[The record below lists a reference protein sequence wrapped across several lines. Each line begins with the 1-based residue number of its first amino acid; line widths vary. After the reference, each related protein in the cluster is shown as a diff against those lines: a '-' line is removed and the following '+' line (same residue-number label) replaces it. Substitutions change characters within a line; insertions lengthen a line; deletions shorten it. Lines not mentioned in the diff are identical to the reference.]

1 MDFGD
6 TPAQA
11 AFRAE
16 ARAWLDANAP
26 AKGSPEAFDGMISP
40 GRRSEYREEELAD
53 RARRWQAKLA
63 AGGWAC
69 LDWPTE
75 YGGRGASTVETII
88 FEEEQSRYG
97 VSMSM
102 FMAAL
107 SMAAPTLMAWGT
119 DEQRQRFLAPIR
131 RGEMVFAQLFSEPD
145 AGSDLAGLQTRA
157 VRDGDEFVVN
167 GQKVWNSYAHLAD
180 WGILLAR
187 TDPDVPKHQGL
198 TYFFVRMDTEGLE
211 PRPLRQMTGGAEFN
225 ETFLEDV
232 RIPAENVIG
241 GVNNGWAVAQTT
253 LNSERAAVGAQ
264 SSVVDVASLIDLA
277 RRRGRVADPAVRQA
291 LAGAWI
297 RSEVLRYLGM
307 RVYTA
312 LSRGTEIGP
321 EASIMKILT
330 GDHIRDTSQA
340 AMELLGPSGML
351 DDDGWVSL
359 MVGHF
364 AHKIGGGTPEIQ
376 RNVIGERILGL
387 PREPRADKGIP
398 FRDLKG

>member
-16 ARAWLDANAP
+16 ARAWLEANAP
-26 AKGSPEAFDGMISP
+26 VKGSPEAFDGMSSP
-40 GRRSEYREEELAD
+40 GRSAEREEDLAK
-53 RARRWQAKLA
+53 RARRWQGWLA
-63 AGGWAC
+63 ADGWAC

-97 VSMSM
+97 VSMSI

-119 DEQRQRFLAPIR
+119 DEQKQRFLNPIR
-131 RGEMVFAQLFSEPD
+131 RGEMVFAQLFSEPN

-187 TDPDVPKHQGL
+187 TDSDVPKHQGL
-198 TYFFVRMDTEGLE
+198 SYFFVEMDTEGLD
-211 PRPLRQMTGGAEFN
+211 PRPLRQMTGGADFN
-225 ETFLEDV
+225 ETFFDDV

-264 SSVVDVASLIDLA
+264 SSAVDVSALLDLA
-277 RRRGRVADPAVRQA
+277 RRTGQAGDPAVRQA
-291 LAGAWI
+291 MACAWI

-312 LSRGTEIGP
+312 LSQGTEIGP

-340 AMELLGPSGML
+340 AMELLGPEGML
-351 DDDGWVSL
+351 TDDSWVSL
-359 MVGHF
+359 MISHF

-398 FRDLKG
+398 FRELKV

>member
-6 TPAQA
+6 TPAEA

-16 ARAWLDANAP
+16 ARAWLEANAP
-26 AKGSPEAFDGMISP
+26 AKGSPEAFDHMSSP
-40 GRRSEYREEELAD
+40 GRSAELEIQLAD
-53 RARRWQAKLA
+53 KARAWQAKLA

-69 LDWPTE
+69 LDWPPE

-88 FEEEQSRYG
+88 FEEEQSRFG
-97 VSMSM
+97 ISRSI

-107 SMAAPTLMAWGT
+107 DMAAPTLMSWGT
-119 DEQRQRFLAPIR
+119 DEQKQRFLNPIR
-131 RGEMVFAQLFSEPD
+131 QGETVFAQLFSEPN

-157 VRDGDEFVVN
+157 VRDGDVFVVN

-187 TDPDVPKHQGL
+187 TNSDVPKHQGL
-198 TYFFVRMDTEGLE
+198 TYFFVEMDSEGLD

-225 ETFLEDV
+225 ETFFDNV
-232 RIPAENVIG
+232 RIPVENVIG
-241 GVNNGWAVAQTT
+241 GVNNGWSVAQTT

-264 SSVVDVASLIDLA
+264 TSVVDVPTLVDLA
-277 RRRGRVADPAVRQA
+277 QEKGQAGDPAVRQA
-291 LAGAWI
+291 LAEAWI

-312 LSRGTEIGP
+312 LSQGTEIGP
-321 EASIMKILT
+321 EASIMKLLT
-330 GDHIRDTSQA
+330 GDHIRDTSQT
-340 AMELLGPSGML
+340 AMELLGPEGML
-351 DDDGWVSL
+351 NDDVWVTR
-359 MVGHF
+359 MVSHF

-398 FRDLKG
+398 FRDLKV

>member
-6 TPAQA
+6 TPQEA

-16 ARAWLDANAP
+16 ARAWLEANAP
-26 AKGSPEAFDGMISP
+26 VKGSPEAFDHMSSP
-40 GRRSEYREEELAD
+40 GRSEELERELAN
-53 RARRWQAKLA
+53 RARAWQSKLA
-63 AGGWAC
+63 ADGWAC
-69 LDWPTE
+69 LDWPPE

-88 FEEEQSRYG
+88 FEEEQSRFG
-97 VSMSM
+97 VSRSI

-107 SMAAPTLMAWGT
+107 DMAAPTLMSWGT
-119 DEQRQRFLAPIR
+119 DEQKQKFLNPIR
-131 RGEMVFAQLFSEPD
+131 RGETVFAQLFSEPN

-157 VRDGDEFVVN
+157 VRDGDVFVVN

-187 TDPDVPKHQGL
+187 TNSDVPKHQGL
-198 TYFFVRMDTEGLE
+198 TYFFVEMDSEGLD

-225 ETFLEDV
+225 ETFFDNV
-232 RIPAENVIG
+232 RIPVENVIG

-264 SSVVDVASLIDLA
+264 TSVVDVPTLVELA
-277 RRRGRVADPAVRQA
+277 KTKGQAGDPAVRQA
-291 LAGAWI
+291 LAEAWI
-297 RSEVLRYLGM
+297 RSELLRYLGM

-312 LSRGTEIGP
+312 LSQGTEIGP

-330 GDHIRDTSQA
+330 GDHIRDTSQTA
-340 AMELLGPSGML
+340 LELLGPEGML
-351 DDDGWVSL
+351 NDDVWVTR
-359 MVGHF
+359 MVSHF

-398 FRDLKG
+398 FRELKV

>member
-6 TPAQA
+6 TPTEA

-16 ARAWLDANAP
+16 ARVWLEANAP
-26 AKGSPEAFDGMISP
+26 AKGSPEAFDHMSSP
-40 GRRSEYREEELAD
+40 GRSAEQEKALAD
-53 RARRWQAKLA
+53 RARSWQAKLA
-63 AGGWAC
+63 ADGWAC
-69 LDWPTE
+69 LDWSPE

-88 FEEEQSRYG
+88 FEGEQSRFG
-97 VSMSM
+97 VSRSI

-107 SMAAPTLMAWGT
+107 DMAAPTLMSWGT
-119 DEQRQRFLAPIR
+119 DEQKQRFLNPIR
-131 RGEMVFAQLFSEPD
+131 RGEMVFAQLFSEPN

-157 VRDGDEFVVN
+157 VRDGDVFVVN

-187 TDPDVPKHQGL
+187 TNSDVPKHQGL
-198 TYFFVRMDTEGLE
+198 SYFLVEMDSEGLE

-225 ETFLEDV
+225 ETFFDNV
-232 RIPAENVIG
+232 RIPVENVIG

-264 SSVVDVASLIDLA
+264 TSVVDVPTLVDLA
-277 RRRGRVADPAVRQA
+277 KSRGQAGDPAVRQA
-291 LAGAWI
+291 LAQAWI

-312 LSRGTEIGP
+312 LSQGTEIGP

-330 GDHIRDTSQA
+330 GDHIRNTSQT
-340 AMELLGPSGML
+340 AMELLGPEGML
-351 DDDGWVSL
+351 NDDVWVTR
-359 MVGHF
+359 MVSHF

-398 FRDLKG
+398 FRELKV

>member
-6 TPAQA
+6 TPLEA

-16 ARAWLDANAP
+16 ARAWLEANAP
-26 AKGSPEAFDGMISP
+26 AKGSPEAFDHMSTP
-40 GRRSEYREEELAD
+40 GRNPELERELAE
-53 RARRWQAKLA
+53 RARTWQAKLA
-63 AGGWAC
+63 DGGWAC
-69 LDWPTE
+69 LDWPPE

-88 FEEEQSRYG
+88 FEEEQSRFG
-97 VSMSM
+97 ISRSI

-107 SMAAPTLMAWGT
+107 DMAAPTLMSWGT
-119 DEQRQRFLAPIR
+119 DEQKQKFLNPIR
-131 RGEMVFAQLFSEPD
+131 QGEMVFAQLFSEPN

-157 VRDGDEFVVN
+157 VLDGDEFVVN

-187 TDPDVPKHQGL
+187 TNSDVPKHQGL
-198 TYFFVRMDTEGLE
+198 SYFFVKMDSEGLD

-225 ETFLEDV
+225 ETFFDNV
-232 RIPAENVIG
+232 RIPVENLIG

-264 SSVVDVASLIDLA
+264 TSVVDVPTLVDLA
-277 RRRGRVADPAVRQA
+277 KQKDQADDPVVRQA
-291 LAGAWI
+291 LAEAWI

-312 LSRGTEIGP
+312 LSQGTEIGP

-330 GDHIRDTSQA
+330 GDHIRDTSQT
-340 AMELLGPSGML
+340 AMELLGPEGML
-351 DDDGWVSL
+351 NDDVWVTRMIS
-359 MVGHF
+359 HF

-387 PREPRADKGIP
+387 PREPRADKGVP
-398 FRDLKG
+398 FRDLKV

>member
-6 TPAQA
+6 TPAEA

-16 ARAWLDANAP
+16 ARAWLEANAP
-26 AKGSPEAFDGMISP
+26 AKGSPEAFDHMSTP
-40 GRRSEYREEELAD
+40 GRSVELEKALAD
-53 RARRWQAKLA
+53 KARAWQAKLA

-69 LDWPTE
+69 LDWPPE
-75 YGGRGASTVETII
+75 YGGRGASTVESII
-88 FEEEQSRYG
+88 FEEEQSRFG
-97 VSMSM
+97 ISRSI

-107 SMAAPTLMAWGT
+107 DMAAPTLMSWGT
-119 DEQRQRFLAPIR
+119 DEQKQRFLNPIR
-131 RGEMVFAQLFSEPD
+131 QGETVFAQLFSEPN

-157 VRDGDEFVVN
+157 VRDGDVFVVN

-187 TDPDVPKHQGL
+187 TNSDVPKHQGL
-198 TYFFVRMDTEGLE
+198 TYFFVEMGSEGLD

-225 ETFLEDV
+225 ETFFDNV

-264 SSVVDVASLIDLA
+264 TSVVDVPTLVELA
-277 RRRGRVADPAVRQA
+277 NKKGKAGDPAVRQA
-291 LAGAWI
+291 LAEAWI

-312 LSRGTEIGP
+312 LSQGTEIGP
-321 EASIMKILT
+321 EASIMKLLT
-330 GDHIRDTSQA
+330 GDHIRDTSQT
-340 AMELLGPSGML
+340 AMELLGPEGML
-351 DDDGWVSL
+351 NDDVWVTR
-359 MVGHF
+359 MVSHF

-398 FRDLKG
+398 FRDLKV

>member
-6 TPAQA
+6 TPAEA

-16 ARAWLDANAP
+16 ARAWLEANAP
-26 AKGSPEAFDGMISP
+26 AKGSPEAFDHMSSP
-40 GRRSEYREEELAD
+40 GRSAELEIQLAD
-53 RARRWQAKLA
+53 KARAWQAKLA

-69 LDWPTE
+69 LDWPLE
-75 YGGRGASTVETII
+75 YGGRGASTVESII
-88 FEEEQSRYG
+88 FEEEQSRFG
-97 VSMSM
+97 ISRSI

-107 SMAAPTLMAWGT
+107 DMAAPTLMSWGT
-119 DEQRQRFLAPIR
+119 DEQKHRFLNPIR
-131 RGEMVFAQLFSEPD
+131 QGEMVFAQLFSEPN

-157 VRDGDEFVVN
+157 VQDGDVFVVN

-187 TDPDVPKHQGL
+187 TNSDVPKHQGL
-198 TYFFVRMDTEGLE
+198 TYFFVEMDSEGLD

-225 ETFLEDV
+225 ETFFDNV
-232 RIPAENVIG
+232 RIPVENVIG
-241 GVNNGWAVAQTT
+241 GVNNGWSVAQTT

-264 SSVVDVASLIDLA
+264 TSVVDVPTLVNLA
-277 RRRGRVADPAVRQA
+277 QKKGQADDPAVRQA
-291 LAGAWI
+291 LAEAWI

-312 LSRGTEIGP
+312 LSQGTEIGP
-321 EASIMKILT
+321 EASIMKLLT
-330 GDHIRDTSQA
+330 GDHIRDTSQT
-340 AMELLGPSGML
+340 AMELLGPEGML
-351 DDDGWVSL
+351 NDDVWVTR
-359 MVGHF
+359 MVSHF

-398 FRDLKG
+398 FRDLKV

>member
-6 TPAQA
+6 TPQEA

-16 ARAWLDANAP
+16 ARTWLEANAP
-26 AKGSPEAFDGMISP
+26 VKGSPEAFDHMSSP
-40 GRRSEYREEELAD
+40 GRSEELERELAN
-53 RARRWQAKLA
+53 RARAWQSKLA
-63 AGGWAC
+63 ADGWAC
-69 LDWPTE
+69 LDWPPE

-88 FEEEQSRYG
+88 FEEEQSRFG
-97 VSMSM
+97 VSRSI

-107 SMAAPTLMAWGT
+107 DMAAPTLMSWGT
-119 DEQRQRFLAPIR
+119 DEQKQKFLNPIR
-131 RGEMVFAQLFSEPD
+131 RGETVFAQLFSEPN

-157 VRDGDEFVVN
+157 VRDGDVFVVN

-187 TDPDVPKHQGL
+187 TNSDVPKHQGL
-198 TYFFVRMDTEGLE
+198 TYFFVEMDSEGLD

-225 ETFLEDV
+225 ETFFDNV
-232 RIPAENVIG
+232 RIPVENVIG

-264 SSVVDVASLIDLA
+264 TSVVDVPTLVELA
-277 RRRGRVADPAVRQA
+277 KSKGQAGDPAVRQA
-291 LAGAWI
+291 LAEAWI
-297 RSEVLRYLGM
+297 RSELLRYLGM

-312 LSRGTEIGP
+312 LSQGTEIGP

-330 GDHIRDTSQA
+330 GDHIRDTSQTA
-340 AMELLGPSGML
+340 LELLGPEGML
-351 DDDGWVSL
+351 NDDVWVTR
-359 MVGHF
+359 MVSHF

-398 FRDLKG
+398 FRELKV

>member
-6 TPAQA
+6 TPSEA
-11 AFRAE
+11 ALRAE
-16 ARAWLDANAP
+16 AREWLAANAP
-26 AKGSPEAFDGMISP
+26 AKGSPEAFDEMFTP
-40 GRRSEYREEELAD
+40 NADTRQEQEMAD
-53 RARRWQAKLA
+53 RARAWQARLA
-63 AGGWAC
+63 ADGWAC
-69 LDWPTE
+69 LHWPTE
-75 YGGRGASTVETII
+75 YGGRGASTIESII
-88 FEEEQSRYG
+88 FEEEQGSYG
-97 VSMSM
+97 VVMSI

-107 SMAAPTLMAWGT
+107 DMAAPTLMAWGT
-119 DEQRQRFLAPIR
+119 DEQKDRFLDPIR
-131 RGEMVFAQLFSEPD
+131 RGEMVFAQLFSEPN

-167 GQKVWNSYAHLAD
+167 GQKVWNSYAHMAD

-198 TYFFVRMDTEGLE
+198 TYFFVEMDTEGLD
-211 PRPLRQMTGGAEFN
+211 PRPLRQITGGAEFN
-225 ETFLEDV
+225 ETFLDDV
-232 RIPAENVIG
+232 RIPTENVIG

-264 SSVVDVASLIDLA
+264 SSRVDVPGLVELA
-277 RRRGRVADPAVRQA
+277 RQKGQSGDPAVRQS
-291 LAGAWI
+291 LAEAWI

-312 LSRGTEIGP
+312 LSKGAEIGP
-321 EASIMKILT
+321 EASIMKILS
-330 GDHIRDTSQA
+330 GDHIRDTSQT
-340 AMELLGPSGML
+340 AMELLGPEGTL
-351 DDDGWVSL
+351 NDDSWVWQ

-387 PREPRADKGIP
+387 PREPRADKGIA
-398 FRDLKG
+398 FRDLKV

>member
-6 TPAQA
+6 TPEEA
-11 AFRAE
+11 AFRTE
-16 ARAWLDANAP
+16 ARAWLEANAP
-26 AKGSPEAFDGMISP
+26 AKGSAEAFDHMSTP
-40 GRRSEYREEELAD
+40 GRNPEMERELAD
-53 RARRWQAKLA
+53 KARAWQAKLA

-69 LDWPTE
+69 LDWPRE
-75 YGGRGASTVETII
+75 YGGRGASTVESII
-88 FEEEQSRYG
+88 FEEEQSRFG
-97 VSMSM
+97 ISRSI

-107 SMAAPTLMAWGT
+107 DMAAPTLMSWGT
-119 DEQRQRFLAPIR
+119 DEQRRRFLNPIR
-131 RGEMVFAQLFSEPD
+131 QGEMVFAQLFSEPN

-157 VRDGDEFVVN
+157 VRDGDVFVVN

-187 TDPDVPKHQGL
+187 TNSDVPKHQGL
-198 TYFFVRMDTEGLE
+198 TYFFVNMDSEGLD

-225 ETFLEDV
+225 ETFFDNV

-264 SSVVDVASLIDLA
+264 TTVVDVPTLVDLA
-277 RRRGRVADPAVRQA
+277 QKQGQDGDPTVRQA
-291 LAGAWI
+291 LAEAWI

-312 LSRGTEIGP
+312 LSQGTEIGP
-321 EASIMKILT
+321 EASIMKLLT
-330 GDHIRDTSQA
+330 GDHIRDTSQTA
-340 AMELLGPSGML
+340 LELLGPEGML
-351 DDDGWVSL
+351 NDDVWVTR
-359 MVGHF
+359 MVSHF

-398 FRDLKG
+398 FRDLKV

>member
-6 TPAQA
+6 TPAEA

-16 ARAWLDANAP
+16 ARAWLEAHAP
-26 AKGSPEAFDGMISP
+26 VKGSPEAFDKMSSP
-40 GRRSEYREEELAD
+40 GRSAEEERDLAA
-53 RARRWQAKLA
+53 RARAWQAQLA
-63 AGGWAC
+63 ADGWAC
-69 LDWPTE
+69 LDWPQE
-75 YGGRGASTVETII
+75 YGGRGASTVEAII
-88 FEEEQSRYG
+88 FDEEQGRFG
-97 VSMSM
+97 VSMSI

-119 DEQRQRFLAPIR
+119 DEQKQRFLKPIR
-131 RGEMVFAQLFSEPD
+131 RGEIVFAQLFSEPN
-145 AGSDLAGLQTRA
+145 AGSDLAGLQARA
-157 VRDGDEFVVN
+157 VEDGDEFVVN
-167 GQKVWNSYAHLAD
+167 GQKVWNSYAHLAE

-187 TDPDVPKHQGL
+187 TNSDVPKHQGL
-198 TYFFVRMDTEGLE
+198 TYFFVKMDSEGLD

-225 ETFLEDV
+225 ETFLDNV
-232 RIPAENVIG
+232 RIPKENVIG

-264 SSVVDVASLIDLA
+264 SSVVDVDGLVDLA
-277 RRRGRVADPAVRQA
+277 RRQGQGDDPAVRQA
-291 LAGAWI
+291 LAEAWI

-312 LSRGTEIGP
+312 LSQGTEIGP

-340 AMELLGPSGML
+340 AMELLGPDGML
-351 DDDGWVSL
+351 SDDSWVSL
-359 MVGHF
+359 MISHF

-398 FRDLKG
+398 FRELNV

>member
-6 TPAQA
+6 TPAEA
-11 AFRAE
+11 TFRAE
-16 ARAWLDANAP
+16 ARAWLEANAP
-26 AKGSPEAFDGMISP
+26 AKGSPEAFNEMFNP
-40 GRRSEYREEELAD
+40 GIDAGREEEMAG
-53 RARRWQAKLA
+53 RARAWQARLA
-63 AGGWAC
+63 ADGWAC
-69 LDWPTE
+69 LDWPAE
-75 YGGRGASTVETII
+75 YGGRGASTMEAII

-97 VSMSM
+97 VVMSI

-107 SMAAPTLMAWGT
+107 DMAAPTVMAWGT
-119 DEQRQRFLAPIR
+119 DEQKGRFLNPIR
-131 RGEMVFAQLFSEPD
+131 RGEMVFAQLFSEPN

-157 VRDGDEFVVN
+157 VRDGDEFIVN

-187 TDPDVPKHQGL
+187 TDSDVPKHQGL
-198 TYFFVRMDTEGLE
+198 TYFFVEMDSEGLE
-211 PRPLRQMTGGAEFN
+211 PRPLRQITGGAEFN
-225 ETFLEDV
+225 ETFMDNV
-232 RIPAENVIG
+232 RVPVDNVIG

-264 SSVVDVASLIDLA
+264 SSRVDVPALVELA
-277 RRRGRVADPAVRQA
+277 RRQGQADDPGVRQS
-291 LAGAWI
+291 LAEAWI

-312 LSRGTEIGP
+312 LSQGTEIGP
-321 EASIMKILT
+321 EASITKILA
-330 GDHIRDTSQA
+330 GDHIRDTSQT
-340 AMELLGPSGML
+340 AMELLGPEAML
-351 DDDGWVSL
+351 NEDSWVWQ

-398 FRDLKG
+398 FRELKV

>member
-6 TPAQA
+6 TPAEA

-16 ARAWLDANAP
+16 ARDWLAANAP
-26 AKGSPEAFDGMISP
+26 PKGSPEAFDDLDGLSP
-40 GRRSEYREEELAD
+40 TEGRERELVD
-53 RARRWQAKLA
+53 RARRWQSRLA
-63 AGGWAC
+63 DDGWAC
-69 LDWPTE
+69 LDWPPE
-75 YGGRGASTVETII
+75 YGGRGSSTIETII

-97 VSMSM
+97 VSMSA

-119 DEQRQRFLAPIR
+119 DEQKQRFLNPIR
-131 RGEMVFAQLFSEPD
+131 RGELVFAQLFSEPN

-187 TDPDVPKHQGL
+187 TDSDVPKHQGL
-198 TYFFVRMDTEGLE
+198 SYFLVEMDSEGLQ
-211 PRPLRQMTGGAEFN
+211 PRPLRQMTGNAEFN
-225 ETFLEDV
+225 ETFFDDV
-232 RIPAENVIG
+232 RIPAQNLIG

-253 LNSERAAVGAQ
+253 LHSERAAVGAL
-264 SSVVDVASLIDLA
+264 SSAMDIGELVELA
-277 RRRGRVADPAVRQA
+277 RRQGRDDDPEVRQA
-291 LAGAWI
+291 LSEAWI

-312 LSRGTEIGP
+312 LSKGTEIGP

-330 GDHIRDTSQA
+330 GDHARITSDTA
-340 AMELLGPSGML
+340 LRLLGPAGTLS
-351 DDDGWVSL
+351 DESWVSSL
-359 MVGHF
+359 LGHF
-364 AHKIGGGTPEIQ
+364 GMKIGGGTPEIQ

-387 PREPRADKGIP
+387 PREPRVDKGIP
-398 FRDLKG
+398 FRDLIG

>member
-6 TPAQA
+6 TPAEA
-11 AFRAE
+11 TFRAE
-16 ARAWLDANAP
+16 ARAWLEANAP
-26 AKGSPEAFDGMISP
+26 AKGSPEAFNEMFNP
-40 GRRSEYREEELAD
+40 GIDAGREEEMAG
-53 RARRWQAKLA
+53 RARAWQARLA
-63 AGGWAC
+63 TDGWAC
-69 LDWPTE
+69 LDWPAE
-75 YGGRGASTVETII
+75 YGGRGASTMEAII

-97 VSMSM
+97 VVMSI

-107 SMAAPTLMAWGT
+107 DMAAPTVMAWGT
-119 DEQRQRFLAPIR
+119 DEQKGRFLNPIR
-131 RGEMVFAQLFSEPD
+131 RGEMVFAQLFSEPN

-157 VRDGDEFVVN
+157 VRDGDEFIVN

-187 TDPDVPKHQGL
+187 TDSDVPKHQGL
-198 TYFFVRMDTEGLE
+198 TYFFVEMDSEGLE
-211 PRPLRQMTGGAEFN
+211 PRPLRQITGGAEFN
-225 ETFLEDV
+225 ETFMDNV
-232 RIPAENVIG
+232 RVPVDNVIG

-264 SSVVDVASLIDLA
+264 SSRVDVPALVELA
-277 RRRGRVADPAVRQA
+277 RRQGQADDPGVRQS
-291 LAGAWI
+291 LAEAWI

-312 LSRGTEIGP
+312 LSQGTEIGP
-321 EASIMKILT
+321 EASITKILA
-330 GDHIRDTSQA
+330 GDHIRDTSQT
-340 AMELLGPSGML
+340 AMELLGPEAML
-351 DDDGWVSL
+351 NEDSWVWQ

-398 FRDLKG
+398 FRELKV

>member
-6 TPAQA
+6 TPSEA

-16 ARAWLDANAP
+16 AREWLAANAP
-26 AKGSPEAFDGMISP
+26 AKGSPEAFDEMFSP
-40 GRRSEYREEELAD
+40 HFNSGQEQEMAD
-53 RARRWQAKLA
+53 RARAWQARLA
-63 AGGWAC
+63 DGGWAC
-69 LDWPTE
+69 LHWPSE
-75 YGGRGASTVETII
+75 YGGRGASTIESLI
-88 FEEEQSRYG
+88 FEEEQGSYG
-97 VSMSM
+97 VVMSI

-107 SMAAPTLMAWGT
+107 DMAAPTLMAWGT
-119 DEQRQRFLAPIR
+119 DEQKNRFLNPIR
-131 RGEMVFAQLFSEPD
+131 RGDMVFAQLFSEPN

-187 TDPDVPKHQGL
+187 TDLDVPKHQGL
-198 TYFFVRMDTEGLE
+198 TYFFVEMDTEGLD
-211 PRPLRQMTGGAEFN
+211 PRPLRQITGGAEFN
-225 ETFLEDV
+225 ETFFDDV
-232 RIPAENVIG
+232 RVPAENVIG

-264 SSVVDVASLIDLA
+264 SSRVDVPALVELA
-277 RRRGRVADPAVRQA
+277 RRKG
-291 LAGAWI
+291 LAGDPEFRQSLAQAWI

-312 LSRGTEIGP
+312 LSKGTEIGP
-321 EASIMKILT
+321 EASIMKILS
-330 GDHIRDTSQA
+330 GDHIRDTSQT
-340 AMELLGPSGML
+340 AMELLGPEAML
-351 DDDGWVSL
+351 NDDVWVWQ

-398 FRDLKG
+398 FRELKV

>member
-1 MDFGD
+1 M
-6 TPAQA
+6 
-11 AFRAE
+11 
-16 ARAWLDANAP
+16 
-26 AKGSPEAFDGMISP
+26 SSP
-40 GRRSEYREEELAD
+40 GRSEKLERELAD
-53 RARRWQAKLA
+53 RARSWQAKLA

-88 FEEEQSRYG
+88 FEEEQSRFG
-97 VSMSM
+97 ISRSI

-107 SMAAPTLMAWGT
+107 DMAAPTLMSWGT
-119 DEQRQRFLAPIR
+119 DEQKQRFLNPIR
-131 RGEMVFAQLFSEPD
+131 QGEMVFAQLFSEPN

-157 VRDGDEFVVN
+157 VRDGDVFVVN

-187 TDPDVPKHQGL
+187 TNSDVPKHQGL
-198 TYFFVRMDTEGLE
+198 TYFFVEMDSEGLD

-225 ETFLEDV
+225 ETFFDNV
-232 RIPAENVIG
+232 RIPADNVIG

-264 SSVVDVASLIDLA
+264 TSVVDVPTLVALA
-277 RRRGRVADPAVRQA
+277 KKKGRAVDPAVRQA
-291 LAGAWI
+291 LAEAWI

-312 LSRGTEIGP
+312 LSQGTEIGP
-321 EASIMKILT
+321 EASIMKLLT
-330 GDHIRDTSQA
+330 GDHIRDTSQTA
-340 AMELLGPSGML
+340 LELLGPAGML
-351 DDDGWVSL
+351 NDDVWVTR
-359 MVGHF
+359 MVSHF

-398 FRDLKG
+398 FRDLKV

>member
-16 ARAWLDANAP
+16 ARAWLEANAP
-26 AKGSPEAFDGMISP
+26 AKGSPEAFDGMSSP
-40 GRRSEYREEELAD
+40 GRSAKREEEMANQA
-53 RARRWQAKLA
+53 RAWLGRLA
-63 AGGWAC
+63 ADGWAC

-97 VSMSM
+97 VSMSI

-119 DEQRQRFLAPIR
+119 DEQKQRFLNPIR
-131 RGEMVFAQLFSEPD
+131 RGEMVFAQLFSEPN

-187 TDPDVPKHQGL
+187 TDSDVPKHQGL
-198 TYFFVRMDTEGLE
+198 TYFFVEMDTEGLD

-225 ETFLEDV
+225 ETFFDDV

-241 GVNNGWAVAQTT
+241 GANNGWAVAQTT

-264 SSVVDVASLIDLA
+264 SSAVDVNSLMDLA
-277 RRRGRVADPAVRQA
+277 RRQDQAGDPAVRQA
-291 LAGAWI
+291 LASAWI

-312 LSRGTEIGP
+312 LSQGTEIGP

-330 GDHIRDTSQA
+330 GDHIRDTSQT
-340 AMELLGPSGML
+340 AMELLGPKGML
-351 DDDGWVSL
+351 IDDSWVSL
-359 MVGHF
+359 MISHF

-398 FRDLKG
+398 FRELKV

>member
-1 MDFGD
+1 VDFGD
-6 TPAQA
+6 TPSEA

-16 ARAWLDANAP
+16 AREWLAANAP
-26 AKGSPEAFDGMISP
+26 AKGSPEAFDEMFTP
-40 GRRSEYREEELAD
+40 NADTRQEQEMAD
-53 RARRWQAKLA
+53 RARAWQARLA
-63 AGGWAC
+63 ADGWAC
-69 LDWPTE
+69 LHWPTE
-75 YGGRGASTVETII
+75 YGGRGASTIESII
-88 FEEEQSRYG
+88 FEEEQGSYG
-97 VSMSM
+97 VVMSI

-107 SMAAPTLMAWGT
+107 DMAAPTLVAWGT
-119 DEQRQRFLAPIR
+119 DEQKDRFLDPIR
-131 RGEMVFAQLFSEPD
+131 RGEMVFAQLFSEPN

-187 TDPDVPKHQGL
+187 TDLDVPKHQGL
-198 TYFFVRMDTEGLE
+198 TYFFVRMDTEGLD
-211 PRPLRQMTGGAEFN
+211 PRPLRQITGGAEFN
-225 ETFLEDV
+225 ETFLDDV
-232 RIPAENVIG
+232 RIPIENVIG

-264 SSVVDVASLIDLA
+264 SSRVDVSALVDLA
-277 RRRGRVADPAVRQA
+277 RQKGQAGDPAVRQS
-291 LAGAWI
+291 LAEAWI

-307 RVYTA
+307 SVYTA
-312 LSRGTEIGP
+312 LSKGTEIGP
-321 EASIMKILT
+321 EASIMKILS
-330 GDHIRDTSQA
+330 GDHIRDTSQT
-340 AMELLGPSGML
+340 AMELLGPEGML
-351 DDDGWVSL
+351 NDDSWVWQ

-398 FRDLKG
+398 FRELKV

>member
-6 TPAQA
+6 TPAEA

-16 ARAWLDANAP
+16 ARTWLEANAP
-26 AKGSPEAFDGMISP
+26 AKGSPEAFDGMASP
-40 GRRSEYREEELAD
+40 GRSAKREEEMAH
-53 RARRWQAKLA
+53 RARDWQARLA
-63 AGGWAC
+63 ADGWAC
-69 LDWPTE
+69 LEWPPE
-75 YGGRGASTVETII
+75 YGGRGASIAEVII
-88 FEEEQSRYG
+88 FEEEQSRFG
-97 VSMSM
+97 ISMSI

-107 SMAAPTLMAWGT
+107 SMASPTLMSWGT
-119 DEQRQRFLAPIR
+119 DEQKKRFLDPIR
-131 RGEMVFAQLFSEPD
+131 RGDMVFAQLFSEPN

-157 VRDGDEFVVN
+157 VDDGDEFVVN

-187 TDPDVPKHQGL
+187 TNSDVPKHQGL
-198 TYFFVRMDTEGLE
+198 TYFFVEMDSEGLE

-225 ETFLEDV
+225 ETFLDNV
-232 RIPAENVIG
+232 RIPKENVIG

-264 SSVVDVASLIDLA
+264 SAAVDVAGLMDLA
-277 RRRGRVADPAVRQA
+277 RRQGQADDPVVRQA
-291 LAGAWI
+291 LAEAWI
-297 RSEVLRYLGM
+297 RAEVLRYLGM

-312 LSRGTEIGP
+312 LSQGTEIGP

-340 AMELLGPSGML
+340 AMELLGPVGML
-351 DDDGWVSL
+351 SDDSWVSL
-359 MVGHF
+359 MVSHF

-398 FRDLKG
+398 FRELKV

>member
-6 TPAQA
+6 TPQEA

-16 ARAWLDANAP
+16 ARAWLEANAP
-26 AKGSPEAFDGMISP
+26 AKGSVEAFDHMSSP
-40 GRRSEYREEELAD
+40 GRSEELERALAN
-53 RARRWQAKLA
+53 RARAWQSKLA
-63 AGGWAC
+63 VDGWAC
-69 LDWPTE
+69 LDWPPE
-75 YGGRGASTVETII
+75 YGGRSASTVETII
-88 FEEEQSRYG
+88 FEEEQSRFG
-97 VSMSM
+97 VSRSI

-107 SMAAPTLMAWGT
+107 DMAAPTLMSWGT
-119 DEQRQRFLAPIR
+119 DEQKQKFLNPIR
-131 RGEMVFAQLFSEPD
+131 RGETVFAQLFSEPN

-157 VRDGDEFVVN
+157 VRDGDVFVVN

-187 TDPDVPKHQGL
+187 TNSDVPKHQGL
-198 TYFFVRMDTEGLE
+198 TYFFVEMDSEGLD

-225 ETFLEDV
+225 ETFFDNV
-232 RIPAENVIG
+232 RIPVENVIG
-241 GVNNGWAVAQTT
+241 GVNNGWSVAQTT

-264 SSVVDVASLIDLA
+264 TSVVDVPTLVELA
-277 RRRGRVADPAVRQA
+277 KTKGQAGDPTVRQA
-291 LAGAWI
+291 LAEAWI

-312 LSRGTEIGP
+312 LSQGTEIGP

-330 GDHIRDTSQA
+330 GDHIRDTSQT
-340 AMELLGPSGML
+340 AMELLGPEGML
-351 DDDGWVSL
+351 NDDVWVTR
-359 MVGHF
+359 MVSHF

-398 FRDLKG
+398 FRELKV

>member
-6 TPAQA
+6 TPEEA

-16 ARAWLDANAP
+16 ARAWLEANAP
-26 AKGSPEAFDGMISP
+26 AKGSPEAFDHMSSP
-40 GRRSEYREEELAD
+40 GRDPEEEKAVAD
-53 RARRWQAKLA
+53 RARAWQARLA
-63 AGGWAC
+63 GGGWAC
-69 LDWPTE
+69 LDWPKE
-75 YGGRGASTVETII
+75 YGGRGASTVEAII
-88 FEEEQSRYG
+88 FEEEQSRFG
-97 VSMSM
+97 VSRSM

-107 SMAAPTLMAWGT
+107 DMAAPTLMSWGT
-119 DEQRQRFLAPIR
+119 DEQKRRFLDPIR
-131 RGEMVFAQLFSEPD
+131 QGQMIFAQLFSEPN

-157 VRDGDEFVVN
+157 VRDGDEFIVN

-187 TDPDVPKHQGL
+187 TDSDVPKHQGL
-198 TYFFVRMDTEGLE
+198 TYFFVEMDTEGLD

-225 ETFLEDV
+225 ETFFDNV
-232 RIPAENVIG
+232 RIPVENVIG
-241 GVNNGWAVAQTT
+241 GINNGWAVAQTT

-264 SSVVDVASLIDLA
+264 TSVVDVPTLVELA
-277 RRRGRVADPAVRQA
+277 RQKGQADDPAVRQG
-291 LAGAWI
+291 LAEAWI

-312 LSRGTEIGP
+312 LSQGTEIGP

-330 GDHIRDTSQA
+330 GDHIRDTSQTA
-340 AMELLGPSGML
+340 LELLGPEGML
-351 DDDGWVSL
+351 NDDVWVMR
-359 MVGHF
+359 MVSHF

>member
-1 MDFGD
+1 VDFGD
-6 TPAQA
+6 TPEEA

-16 ARAWLDANAP
+16 ARAWLEANAP
-26 AKGSPEAFDGMISP
+26 AKGSPEAFNEMFSP
-40 GRRSEYREEELAD
+40 GMDADRERKLAD
-53 RARRWQAKLA
+53 RARAWQARLA
-63 AGGWAC
+63 DDGWAC
-69 LDWPTE
+69 LHWPPE
-75 YGGRGASTVETII
+75 YGGRGASTMESII
-88 FEEEQSRYG
+88 FEQEQGSYG
-97 VSMSM
+97 VAMSI

-107 SMAAPTLMAWGT
+107 DMAAPTLMAWGT
-119 DEQRQRFLAPIR
+119 YEQKDRFLDPIR
-131 RGEMVFAQLFSEPD
+131 RGEMVFAQLFSEPN

-187 TDPDVPKHQGL
+187 TDADVPKHQGL
-198 TYFFVRMDTEGLE
+198 TYFFVRMDTEGLD

-225 ETFLEDV
+225 ETFLDDV
-232 RIPAENVIG
+232 RIPAENAIG
-241 GVNNGWAVAQTT
+241 GINNGWSVAQTT

-264 SSVVDVASLIDLA
+264 ASQVDVATLVELA
-277 RRRGRVADPAVRQA
+277 RRKGRTGDLGVRQS
-291 LAGAWI
+291 LAQAWI

-312 LSRGTEIGP
+312 LSQGTEIGP
-321 EASIMKILT
+321 EASITKILT
-330 GDHIRDTSQA
+330 GDHIRDTSET
-340 AMELLGPSGML
+340 AMGLLGPNGML
-351 DDDGWVSL
+351 NEDRWVWQ

-387 PREPRADKGIP
+387 PREPRADKGVP
-398 FRDLKG
+398 FRDLRA

>member
-1 MDFGD
+1 M
-6 TPAQA
+6 
-11 AFRAE
+11 
-16 ARAWLDANAP
+16 
-26 AKGSPEAFDGMISP
+26 SSP
-40 GRRSEYREEELAD
+40 GRSAEREEELAN
-53 RARRWQAKLA
+53 RARSWQGRLA
-63 AGGWAC
+63 ADGWAC
-69 LDWPTE
+69 LDWPPQ

-97 VSMSM
+97 VSMSI

-119 DEQRQRFLAPIR
+119 DEQKQRFLNPIR
-131 RGEMVFAQLFSEPD
+131 RGEMVFAQLFSEPN

-187 TDPDVPKHQGL
+187 TDSDVPKHQGL
-198 TYFFVRMDTEGLE
+198 TYFFVEMDTEGLE

-225 ETFLEDV
+225 ETFFDDV

-241 GVNNGWAVAQTT
+241 GANNGWAVAQTT

-264 SSVVDVASLIDLA
+264 SSAVDVPALVDLA
-277 RRRGRVADPAVRQA
+277 RRQGQAGDPAVRQA
-291 LAGAWI
+291 LAEAWI

-312 LSRGTEIGP
+312 LSQGTEIGP

-340 AMELLGPSGML
+340 AMELLGPKGML
-351 DDDGWVSL
+351 SDDSWVSL
-359 MVGHF
+359 MVSHF

-398 FRDLKG
+398 FRELKV

>member
-26 AKGSPEAFDGMISP
+26 SKGSPEAFDQMSSP
-40 GRRSEYREEELAD
+40 GRSAQEEQELAG
-53 RARRWQAKLA
+53 RARAWQARLA
-63 AGGWAC
+63 ADGWAC
-69 LDWPTE
+69 LDWPPE
-75 YGGRGASTVETII
+75 YGGRGASAVEAII
-88 FEEEQSRYG
+88 FDEEQSRYG
-97 VSMSM
+97 VSMSI

-119 DEQRQRFLAPIR
+119 GEQKQRFLNPIR
-131 RGEMVFAQLFSEPD
+131 RGEMVFAQLFSEPN

-167 GQKVWNSYAHLAD
+167 GQKVWNSYAHMAD

-187 TDPDVPKHQGL
+187 TDSDVPKHQGL
-198 TYFFVRMDTEGLE
+198 TYFLVEMHSEGLD

-225 ETFLEDV
+225 ETFLDDV
-232 RIPAENVIG
+232 RIPAENAIG

-264 SSVVDVASLIDLA
+264 SSAVDVGALVDLA
-277 RRRGRVADPAVRQA
+277 RHQGRCGDPAVRQA
-291 LAGAWI
+291 LAEAWI

-330 GDHIRDTSQA
+330 GDHIRDTSQT
-340 AMELLGPSGML
+340 AMELLGPGGML
-351 DDDGWVSL
+351 SDDSWVSL
-359 MVGHF
+359 MVSHF

-387 PREPRADKGIP
+387 PREPRADKGVP
-398 FRDLKG
+398 FRELKV

>member
-6 TPAQA
+6 TPSEA

-16 ARAWLDANAP
+16 ARAWLEANAP
-26 AKGSPEAFDGMISP
+26 AKGSPEAFNEMFNP
-40 GRRSEYREEELAD
+40 GINAGREEEMAG
-53 RARRWQAKLA
+53 RARAWQARLA
-63 AGGWAC
+63 ADGWAC

-75 YGGRGASTVETII
+75 YGGRGASTMEAII
-88 FEEEQSRYG
+88 FEEEQGRYG
-97 VSMSM
+97 VVMSI

-107 SMAAPTLMAWGT
+107 DMAAPTLMAWGT
-119 DEQRQRFLAPIR
+119 DEQKRRFLDPIR
-131 RGEMVFAQLFSEPD
+131 RGEMVFAQLFSEPN

-187 TDPDVPKHQGL
+187 TDSDVPKHQGL
-198 TYFFVRMDTEGLE
+198 TYFFVEMDTEGLD
-211 PRPLRQMTGGAEFN
+211 PRPLRQITGGAEFN
-225 ETFLEDV
+225 ETFFDDV
-232 RIPAENVIG
+232 RVPAKNVIG

-264 SSVVDVASLIDLA
+264 SSRVDVPALVKLA
-277 RRRGRVADPAVRQA
+277 RHKGQTGEPAVRQS
-291 LAGAWI
+291 LAEAWI

-312 LSRGTEIGP
+312 LSQGTEIGP
-321 EASIMKILT
+321 EASITKILA
-330 GDHIRDTSQA
+330 GDHIRDTSQT
-340 AMELLGPSGML
+340 AMELLGPEGML
-351 DDDGWVSL
+351 NDDSWVWQ

-398 FRDLKG
+398 FRDLKV

>member
-11 AFRAE
+11 AFRVE
-16 ARAWLDANAP
+16 TRAWLEANAP
-26 AKGSPEAFDGMISP
+26 AKGSPEAFDGMSSP
-40 GRRSEYREEELAD
+40 GRSAEREEEMANQA
-53 RARRWQAKLA
+53 RAWQGRLA
-63 AGGWAC
+63 ADGWAC

-97 VSMSM
+97 VSMSI

-119 DEQRQRFLAPIR
+119 DEQKQRFLNPIR
-131 RGEMVFAQLFSEPD
+131 RGEMVFAQLFSEPN

-157 VRDGDEFVVN
+157 VQDGDEFVVN

-187 TDPDVPKHQGL
+187 TDSDVPKHQGL
-198 TYFFVRMDTEGLE
+198 TYFFVEMDTEGLD

-225 ETFLEDV
+225 ETFFDDV

-264 SSVVDVASLIDLA
+264 SSAVDVKSLMDLA
-277 RRRGRVADPAVRQA
+277 RRQDQAGDPAVRQA
-291 LAGAWI
+291 LASAWI

-312 LSRGTEIGP
+312 LSQGTEIGP

-340 AMELLGPSGML
+340 AMELLGPEGML
-351 DDDGWVSL
+351 SDDSWVSL
-359 MVGHF
+359 MVSHF

-398 FRDLKG
+398 FRELKV

>member
-6 TPAQA
+6 TPAEA
-11 AFRAE
+11 AFRVE
-16 ARAWLDANAP
+16 ARAWLEENAP
-26 AKGSPEAFDGMISP
+26 AKGSPEAFDHMSTP
-40 GRRSEYREEELAD
+40 GRNPELERELAD
-53 RARRWQAKLA
+53 RARAWQAKLA

-69 LDWPTE
+69 LDWPPE

-88 FEEEQSRYG
+88 FEEEQSRFG
-97 VSMSM
+97 ISRSI

-107 SMAAPTLMAWGT
+107 DMAAPTLMSWGT
-119 DEQRQRFLAPIR
+119 DEQKRKFLNPIR
-131 RGEMVFAQLFSEPD
+131 QGEMVFAQLFSEPN

-157 VRDGDEFVVN
+157 VLDGDEFVVN

-187 TDPDVPKHQGL
+187 TNSEVPKHQGL
-198 TYFFVRMDTEGLE
+198 SYFFVKMDSEGLD

-225 ETFLEDV
+225 ETFFDNV

-264 SSVVDVASLIDLA
+264 TSVVDVPTLVELA
-277 RRRGRVADPAVRQA
+277 RQKNQAGDPAVRQA
-291 LAGAWI
+291 LAEAWI

-312 LSRGTEIGP
+312 LSQGTEIGP

-330 GDHIRDTSQA
+330 GDHIRDTSQT
-340 AMELLGPSGML
+340 AMELLGPEGML
-351 DDDGWVSL
+351 DDDVWVTR
-359 MVGHF
+359 MVSHF

-398 FRDLKG
+398 FRDLKV

>member
-6 TPAQA
+6 TPAEA
-11 AFRAE
+11 AFRSE
-16 ARAWLDANAP
+16 VRAWLEANAP
-26 AKGSPEAFDGMISP
+26 AKGSPEAFNEMFNP
-40 GRRSEYREEELAD
+40 GINAGREEEMSG
-53 RARRWQAKLA
+53 RARAWQARLA
-63 AGGWAC
+63 ADGWAC
-69 LDWPTE
+69 LDWPAE
-75 YGGRGASTVETII
+75 YGGKGASTMEAII

-97 VSMSM
+97 VVMSI

-107 SMAAPTLMAWGT
+107 DMAAPTLMAWGT
-119 DEQRQRFLAPIR
+119 DEQKNRFLDPIR
-131 RGEMVFAQLFSEPD
+131 RGEMVFAQLFSEPN

-157 VRDGDEFVVN
+157 ARDGDEFIVN

-187 TDPDVPKHQGL
+187 TDSDVPKHQGL
-198 TYFFVRMDTEGLE
+198 TYFFVEMDSEGLE
-211 PRPLRQMTGGAEFN
+211 PRPLRQITGGAEFN
-225 ETFLEDV
+225 ETFMDNV
-232 RIPAENVIG
+232 RVPVDNVIG

-264 SSVVDVASLIDLA
+264 SSRVDVPALVELA
-277 RRRGRVADPAVRQA
+277 RRQGQADDPGVRQS
-291 LAGAWI
+291 LAEAWI

-312 LSRGTEIGP
+312 LSQGTEIGP
-321 EASIMKILT
+321 EASITKILA
-330 GDHIRDTSQA
+330 GDHIRDTSQT
-340 AMELLGPSGML
+340 AMELLGPEAML
-351 DDDGWVSL
+351 NEDSWVWQ

-398 FRDLKG
+398 FRELKV

>member
-6 TPAQA
+6 TPAEA

-16 ARAWLDANAP
+16 ARAWLEANAP
-26 AKGSPEAFDGMISP
+26 AKGSPEAFDHMSTP
-40 GRRSEYREEELAD
+40 GRNPELERALAD
-53 RARRWQAKLA
+53 KARAWQAKLA
-63 AGGWAC
+63 GGGWAC
-69 LDWPTE
+69 LDWSPE

-88 FEEEQSRYG
+88 FEEEQSRFG
-97 VSMSM
+97 ISRSI

-107 SMAAPTLMAWGT
+107 DMAAPTLMSWGT
-119 DEQRQRFLAPIR
+119 DEQKQRFLNPIR
-131 RGEMVFAQLFSEPD
+131 QGEMVFAQLFSEPN

-157 VRDGDEFVVN
+157 VRDGDVFVVN

-187 TDPDVPKHQGL
+187 TNSDVPKHQGL
-198 TYFFVRMDTEGLE
+198 TYFFVEMGSEGLD

-225 ETFLEDV
+225 ETFFDNV

-264 SSVVDVASLIDLA
+264 TSVVDVPTLVDLA
-277 RRRGRVADPAVRQA
+277 KRKGRAGDPAVRQE
-291 LAGAWI
+291 LAEAWI

-312 LSRGTEIGP
+312 LSQGTEIGP
-321 EASIMKILT
+321 EASIMKLLT
-330 GDHIRDTSQA
+330 GDHIRDTSQT
-340 AMELLGPSGML
+340 AMELLGPEGML
-351 DDDGWVSL
+351 NDDVWVTRMIS
-359 MVGHF
+359 HF

-398 FRDLKG
+398 FRDLKV

>member
-6 TPAQA
+6 TPAEA
-11 AFRAE
+11 TFRAE
-16 ARAWLDANAP
+16 ARAWLEANAP
-26 AKGSPEAFDGMISP
+26 AKGSPEAFNEMFNP
-40 GRRSEYREEELAD
+40 GIDAGREEDMAG
-53 RARRWQAKLA
+53 RARAWQARLA
-63 AGGWAC
+63 ADGWAC
-69 LDWPTE
+69 LDWPAE
-75 YGGRGASTVETII
+75 YGGRGTSTMEAII

-97 VSMSM
+97 VVMSI

-107 SMAAPTLMAWGT
+107 DMAAPTVMAWGT
-119 DEQRQRFLAPIR
+119 DEQKGRFLNPIR
-131 RGEMVFAQLFSEPD
+131 RGEMVFAQLFSEPN

-157 VRDGDEFVVN
+157 VRDGDEFIVN

-187 TDPDVPKHQGL
+187 TDSDVPKHQGL
-198 TYFFVRMDTEGLE
+198 TYFFVEMDSEGLE
-211 PRPLRQMTGGAEFN
+211 PRPLRQITGGAEFN
-225 ETFLEDV
+225 ETFMDNV
-232 RIPAENVIG
+232 RVPVDNVIG

-264 SSVVDVASLIDLA
+264 SSRVDVPALVELA
-277 RRRGRVADPAVRQA
+277 RRQGQADDPGVRQS
-291 LAGAWI
+291 LAEAWI

-312 LSRGTEIGP
+312 LSQGTEIGP
-321 EASIMKILT
+321 EASITKILA
-330 GDHIRDTSQA
+330 GDHIRDTSQT
-340 AMELLGPSGML
+340 AMELLGPEAML
-351 DDDGWVSL
+351 NEDSWVWQ

-398 FRDLKG
+398 FRELKV